1 MSYEMNDMH
10 FNFFGNNEAYP
21 PVELFNS
28 SPISASQIL
37 VKSEPEAAVFDDL
50 EGNFEEL
57 LNISKYRDITLKDNL
72 AESERGRIILSD
84 PPQTL
89 KKRGRQKKPVAC
101 SKKCIVLNCENT
113 VKDTILFKFPD
124 KDKNP
129 AQYEQWVEGSG
140 HTYEYLERWKTLKM
154 CMIHFDNISRDK
166 VPRPYGEM
174 NSSGPIFLKLYKK
187 EIKSKKCL

>member
-1 MSYEMNDMH
+1 MNELH

-21 PVELFNS
+21 PAELFNS
-28 SPISASQIL
+28 SPISATPIL
-37 VKSEPEAAVFDDL
+37 ANSEPGAVVFNNL
-50 EGNFEEL
+50 EDNFEEL
-57 LNISKYRDITLKDNL
+57 LNISKYREITLEENL
-72 AESERGRIILSD
+72 AESERERIILSD

-89 KKRGRQKKPVAC
+89 KQRGRQKKPVAC

-124 KDKNP
+124 KEKNP

-154 CMIHFDNISRDK
+154 CMKHFDNISRDK
-166 VPRPYGEM
+166 VPRPFGEM
-174 NSSGPIFLKLYKK
+174 SSSRPIFFKLYKK
-187 EIKSKKCL
+187 